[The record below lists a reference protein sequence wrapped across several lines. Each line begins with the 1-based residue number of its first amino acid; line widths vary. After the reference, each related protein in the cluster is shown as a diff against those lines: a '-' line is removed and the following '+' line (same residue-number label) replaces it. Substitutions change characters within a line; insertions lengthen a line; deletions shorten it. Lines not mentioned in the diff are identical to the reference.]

1 MTIWRPKALPQ
12 GRPRYLAIADCL
24 ALDVEN
30 GRLPPGERLPP
41 QRELAQ
47 QLGVNVG
54 TVTRAYAEARRRG
67 LLDGEVGRGT
77 FVRRQGT
84 GGEFRSDEVGAQA
97 TIDLAFNLPAGGPTA
112 GQRRAALEHLARR
125 EDLGP
130 CFEAY
135 HIAGLYDHR
144 AAGAA
149 WLQRGGI
156 EASAE
161 RVLVTGG
168 AQHALAVS
176 LASLTKEGDP
186 VLAEAI
192 TYPGIKA
199 LAGLLNRR
207 LQGVAIDELGIV
219 PEAFDEACDRSG
231 AKVLYCMP
239 NMHNPTGTVL
249 PEKRRQQI
257 ADIAR
262 RRDMTVIEDDTYG
275 FLCETPPPPI
285 AAFAPERTYHVS
297 SLSKCLGPGLRVG
310 YLLAPTEPAGIFDQ
324 LVNSSSAMT
333 WMAAPLM
340 GELASLWIRD
350 GTVESVSRAKRAEAR
365 ARQVIA
371 RRTLDCDGTVSD
383 PGSCHLWL
391 PLPEPWSARELARRA
406 LEANVAVTEPGP
418 FVAAGPATPN
428 CVRLC
433 LSTPPGRAILE
444 RGVETLAGILAGK
457 PDRQG
462 ALV

>member
-1 MTIWRPKALPQ
+1 MTWKPKELPQ
-12 GRPRYLAIADCL
+12 GRARYLAIADAL
-24 ALDVEN
+24 AHDVES
-30 GRLPPGERLPP
+30 GRLPPGERLPA

-47 QLGVNVG
+47 VLGVNVG

-77 FVRRQGT
+77 FVRRQGS
-84 GGEFRSDEVGAQA
+84 GGEFQSDEVGAQA
-97 TIDLAFNLPAGGPTA
+97 TIDLAFNLPAGGPSA

-135 HIAGLYDHR
+135 HTAGLFDHR
-144 AAGAA
+144 AAAAA
-149 WLQRGGI
+149 WLQTGGL
-156 EASAE
+156 EASAG

-168 AQHALAVS
+168 AQHALAVC
-176 LASLTKEGDP
+176 LASLTEAGDE
-186 VLAEAI
+186 VLAEEI

-207 LQGVAIDELGIV
+207 LRGVAIDEHGIV
-219 PEAFDEACDRSG
+219 PEAFDEACARSD
-231 AKVLYCMP
+231 AKLLYCMP
-239 NMHNPTGTVL
+239 SMHNPTGTVL
-249 PEKRRQQI
+249 PEERRQE
-257 ADIAR
+257 IAR
-262 RRDMTVIEDDTYG
+262 IARGRGVIVIEDDTYG
-275 FLCETPPPPI
+275 FLCEPPPPPI

-350 GTVESVSRAKRAEAR
+350 GTLEAVSRAKRAEAR
-365 ARQVIA
+365 ARQALA
-371 RRTLDCDGTVSD
+371 RRLLGCDDTVSD

-391 PLPEPWSARELARRA
+391 PLPEPWSAREFARRA
-406 LEANVAVTEPGP
+406 LEQNVAVTEPSP
-418 FVAAGPATPN
+418 FVASDPATPRA
-428 CVRLC
+428 VRLC
-433 LSTPPGRAILE
+433 LSTPPARAMLE
-444 RGVETLAGILAGK
+444 RGVEVLASILALG
-457 PDRQG
+457 PQRQT
-462 ALV
+462 AIV